1 MTPKRGSA
9 TTPANAERGRP
20 GMTWPPMLPFERVL
34 ERAKALDNTA
44 LSMLYKRFLPVVYR
58 YTLARVADIHQ
69 AEDITADTFIAV
81 VEHIATTRALD
92 ELSFAAWLLGIARNK
107 VAMHFRQ
114 QRGQPHMQ
122 RDMPE
127 DAEPAAGAEGDDP
140 LAIITARES
149 WSDVVRALNLL
160 TEEQRTVVLY
170 RCVLG
175 YPTDDVARL
184 MEKQPGT
191 IRALQFRALASL
203 ARHLGLNDSKP
214 SNRGDERR
222 TAQHQAPPQAGLREG
237 RWGNAPRG

>member
-1 MTPKRGSA
+1 
-9 TTPANAERGRP
+9 
-20 GMTWPPMLPFERVL
+20 MTWPPMLPFERVL
-34 ERAKALDNTA
+34 ERAKALDKTA

-69 AEDITADTFIAV
+69 AEDITAETFIAV

-92 ELSFAAWLLGIARNK
+92 ELSFAAWLLGVARNK

-114 QRGQPHMQ
+114 QRGQPQIQ

-127 DAEPAAGAEGDDP
+127 DAEPVASAEGDDP

-149 WSDVVRALNLL
+149 WSEVVQALNLL
-160 TEEQRTVVLY
+160 TEEQRAVVLY

-175 YPTDDVARL
+175 YSTDDVARL

-203 ARHLGLNDSKP
+203 ARHLGLNNGKP
-214 SNRGDERR
+214 STRR
-222 TAQHQAPPQAGLREG
+222 DAQGKVQRQAGAQASVREG
-237 RWGNAPRG
+237 RWGDAPRG

>member
-1 MTPKRGSA
+1 
-9 TTPANAERGRP
+9 
-20 GMTWPPMLPFERVL
+20 MTWPPMLPFERVL
-34 ERAKALDNTA
+34 ERAKALDKTA

-81 VEHIATTRALD
+81 VEHIASTRALD

-107 VAMHFRQ
+107 VAMYFRH
-114 QRGQPHMQ
+114 QRGQPYIQ

-127 DAEPAAGAEGDDP
+127 DAEPVASAEGDDP

-149 WSDVVRALNLL
+149 WSEVVQALNLL
-160 TEEQRTVVLY
+160 TEEQRAVVLY

-175 YPTDDVARL
+175 YPTEDVARL

-203 ARHLGLNDSKP
+203 ARHLGLNEGKSYPTWD
-214 SNRGDERR
+214 
-222 TAQHQAPPQAGLREG
+222 AQRKAQRKAQRQVGTQMGMREG
-237 RWGNAPRG
+237 RWGDAPRG

>member
-1 MTPKRGSA
+1 
-9 TTPANAERGRP
+9 
-20 GMTWPPMLPFERVL
+20 MTWPPTLPFERVL
-34 ERAKALDNTA
+34 ERAKALDKSA

-58 YTLARVADIHQ
+58 YTLARVSDIHQ

-114 QRGQPHMQ
+114 RRGQPHMQ

-127 DAEPAAGAEGDDP
+127 DAEPVASAEGDDP
-140 LAIITARES
+140 LTVITARES
-149 WSDVVRALNLL
+149 WSEVVQALNLL

-175 YPTDDVARL
+175 YPTEDVARL

-191 IRALQFRALASL
+191 IRALQFRALNSL
-203 ARHLGLNDSKP
+203 ARHLGLNDDKSSP
-214 SNRGDERR
+214 VRDAHNGMQRQVGAR
-222 TAQHQAPPQAGLREG
+222 TGMREG
-237 RWGNAPRG
+237 RWGDAPRG

>member
-1 MTPKRGSA
+1 
-9 TTPANAERGRP
+9 
-20 GMTWPPMLPFERVL
+20 MTWPPMLPFERVL
-34 ERAKALDNTA
+34 ERAKALDKTA

-81 VEHIATTRALD
+81 VEHIASTRALD

-107 VAMHFRQ
+107 VAMYFRH
-114 QRGQPHMQ
+114 QRGQPYIQ

-127 DAEPAAGAEGDDP
+127 DAEPVASAEGDDP

-149 WSDVVRALNLL
+149 WSEVVQALNLL
-160 TEEQRTVVLY
+160 TEEQRAVVLY

-175 YPTDDVARL
+175 YPTEDVARL

-203 ARHLGLNDSKP
+203 ARHLGLNEGKSSPTWDAQRKAQSK
-214 SNRGDERR
+214 
-222 TAQHQAPPQAGLREG
+222 AQRQVGTQMGMREG
-237 RWGNAPRG
+237 RWGDAPRG

>member
-1 MTPKRGSA
+1 
-9 TTPANAERGRP
+9 
-20 GMTWPPMLPFERVL
+20 MTWPPMLPFERVL
-34 ERAKALDNTA
+34 ERAKALDKTA

-69 AEDITADTFIAV
+69 AEDITAETFIAV

-92 ELSFAAWLLGIARNK
+92 ELSFAAWLLGVARNK

-114 QRGQPHMQ
+114 QRGQPQIQ

-127 DAEPAAGAEGDDP
+127 DAEPVASAEGDDP

-149 WSDVVRALNLL
+149 WSEVVQALNLL
-160 TEEQRTVVLY
+160 TEEQRAVVLY

-175 YPTDDVARL
+175 YSTDDVARL

-203 ARHLGLNDSKP
+203 ARHLGLNNVNP
-214 SNRGDERR
+214 STRR
-222 TAQHQAPPQAGLREG
+222 DAQGKVQRQAGAQASVREG
-237 RWGNAPRG
+237 RWGDAPRG

>member
-1 MTPKRGSA
+1 
-9 TTPANAERGRP
+9 
-20 GMTWPPMLPFERVL
+20 MTWPPMLPFERVL
-34 ERAKALDNTA
+34 ERAKALDKSA

-58 YTLARVADIHQ
+58 YTLARVSDIHQ

-114 QRGQPHMQ
+114 RRGQPQMQ

-127 DAEPAAGAEGDDP
+127 DAEPVAIAEGDDP

-149 WSDVVRALNLL
+149 WSEVVQALSLL
-160 TEEQRTVVLY
+160 TEEQQTVVLY

-175 YPTDDVARL
+175 YPTEDVARL

-191 IRALQFRALASL
+191 IRALQFRALNSL
-203 ARHLGLNDSKP
+203 ARHLGLNAGMSSSVRD
-214 SNRGDERR
+214 
-222 TAQHQAPPQAGLREG
+222 AQNGAQRQVGTRASLREG
-237 RWGNAPRG
+237 RWGDAPRG

>member
-1 MTPKRGSA
+1 
-9 TTPANAERGRP
+9 
-20 GMTWPPMLPFERVL
+20 MTWPPMLPFERVL
-34 ERAKALDNTA
+34 ERAKALDKTA

-69 AEDITADTFIAV
+69 AEDITAETFIAV

-92 ELSFAAWLLGIARNK
+92 ELSFAAWLLGVARNK

-114 QRGQPHMQ
+114 QRGQPQIQ

-127 DAEPAAGAEGDDP
+127 DAEPVASAEGDDP

-149 WSDVVRALNLL
+149 WSEVVQALNLL
-160 TEEQRTVVLY
+160 TEEQRAVVLY

-175 YPTDDVARL
+175 YSTDDVARL

-203 ARHLGLNDSKP
+203 ARHLGLNNGKP
-214 SNRGDERR
+214 STRR
-222 TAQHQAPPQAGLREG
+222 DSQGKVQRQAGAQASVREG
-237 RWGNAPRG
+237 RWGDAPRG